1 MFVLTVLTIQK
12 LIELLQSLFTSR
24 FIFFHYRRYWF
35 AKPGCQLPY
44 FHVVVEL
51 NKTNIG
57 NSIESQV
64 TESWVSGQ
72 KSIRVCDVERN
83 VLPNLHI
90 DFLYIQVLKG
100 VVYQV

>member
-1 MFVLTVLTIQK
+1 MFVLTILTIQK
-12 LIELLQSLFTSR
+12 LVELLQSLFTSR
-24 FIFFHYRRYWF
+24 FIFFHYCSYRF
-35 AKPGCQLPY
+35 AKPSRQLSY

-57 NSIESQV
+57 NSIESQA